1 MPADTEERDLMLEL
15 ILTTHRHLLR
25 LPRAG
30 MAISEVH
37 PSTCYNQQFRQ
48 DQCTL
53 LARLSTR
60 T

>member
-1 MPADTEERDLMLEL
+1 MLEL

-37 PSTCYNQQFRQ
+37 PSTCYNQHFQQ

-53 LARLSTR
+53 LARLSSR